1 MANESYRPESSCVQR
16 KDNAFLLELIMK
28 VLSEDS
34 LNWNLEAGTEL
45 KQMEGKGKPNPE
57 QEEMEISNYV
67 QMFGKE

>member
-45 KQMEGKGKPNPE
+45 KQMKRKGKPNPE
-57 QEEMEISNYV
+57 
-67 QMFGKE
+67 

>member
-1 MANESYRPESSCVQR
+1 MQTRKFISAQI
-16 KDNAFLLELIMK
+16 KDNAFLLELIME

-45 KQMEGKGKPNPE
+45 KQMERKGKLKPE
-57 QEEMEISNYV
+57 QEEMEISNYT